1 MNIVIIIMINISP
14 KKTALHL
21 CLILVATY
29 LTIPV
34 IHLVPSEEKHG
45 NIQK

>member
-1 MNIVIIIMINISP
+1 MKIVIIIMINIYVSH
-14 KKTALHL
+14 KSLLYIYL

-34 IHLVPSEEKHG
+34 IPV
-45 NIQK
+45 